1 MEQLSY
7 FLSKLCG
14 DIFKL
19 LPMKEA
25 EIELG
30 VINHIPEYLENLI
43 FNTKGALVTYP
54 ELKCEKSYLY
64 VINNLNYLY
73 ANKVDFMKW
82 RRTILNSTK
91 SIGKLANQF
100 GGR

>member
-54 ELKCEKSYLY
+54 ELKCEKSYLF
-64 VINNLNYLY
+64 VINNLNYPHENHSEHETDPCRHNIY
-73 ANKVDFMKW
+73 KN
-82 RRTILNSTK
+82 TK
-91 SIGKLANQF
+91 F
-100 GGR
+100 